1 MARQNSSRRS
11 SGSAS
16 QMPSQPGIV
25 RLESMLR
32 SWREL
37 RKRCVKKASRS
48 AFLHRPRSLPLPEP
62 PQQDLHQK
70 IAARN
75 TECMR
80 VYPGSWNICHQ
91 SLSVILAPSC
101 HSSVIQQSL
110 LMNVPDYRFLP
121 LDRIPSHSSIFALAL
136 YLPQL
141 LLTYW
146 P

>member
-25 RLESMLR
+25 RLGSMLR

-37 RKRCVKKASRS
+37 RQRCVKKASRS

-62 PQQDLHQK
+62 PQQDPHQK

-101 HSSVIQQSL
+101 HFSAIQQEPL
-110 LMNVPDYRFLP
+110 KNVTDYRFLP
-121 LDRIPSHSSIFALAL
+121 LDRIPSHNGIFAPAL
-136 YLPQL
+136 YLLQPL
-141 LLTYW
+141 HTYS